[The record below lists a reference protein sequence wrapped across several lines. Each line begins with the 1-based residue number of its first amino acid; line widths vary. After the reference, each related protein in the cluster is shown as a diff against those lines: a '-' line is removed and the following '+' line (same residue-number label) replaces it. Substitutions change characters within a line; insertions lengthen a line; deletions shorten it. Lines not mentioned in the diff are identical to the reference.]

1 MLDMETARRAQGM
14 NVVDLSGDKIGS
26 VDTIYVDDET
36 EQPEFAL
43 VNTGLFGTSS
53 SFVPLAEADVEGD
66 ALRVPYEKAK
76 VKDAPRLDPE
86 GHLDPSQEA
95 ELYRYYGLSGYDQ
108 GRTGHDEGRTGYDD
122 GQTRETGT
130 AGDAEGEGT
139 TGRADYDR
147 DEGTVG
153 RDTSGPTT
161 DDAMTLS
168 EEELRVGKSRRET
181 GKARLRKFI
190 VSENVTETVPV
201 ERETVH
207 IEREPITDANAGQAM
222 SGSELSEEEHEVTL
236 MEEDVV
242 VDKQAVPKERIRLD
256 KDVVTEQETVSAD
269 VRREEVEIEGA
280 DTDTDTDID
289 RDRR

>member
-95 ELYRYYGLSGYDQ
+95 ELYRYYGLSGYD
-108 GRTGHDEGRTGYDD
+108 EGRTGYDE
-122 GQTRETGT
+122 GQTVETGT
-130 AGDAEGEGT
+130 AGYAEGEGT
-139 TGRADYDR
+139 TGRADHDR

-280 DTDTDTDID
+280 DTDID

>member
-108 GRTGHDEGRTGYDD
+108 GRTGYDEGRTE
-122 GQTRETGT
+122 ETGT
-130 AGDAEGEGT
+130 AGYAEGEGT

-222 SGSELSEEEHEVTL
+222 SGAELSEEEHEVTL

-280 DTDTDTDID
+280 DTDTDID